1 MKRVF
6 ILVPDLKE
14 TSDIAHELE
23 AAGVKESDIHVCAH
37 VNQEVRDAD
46 LHPANVFQKTHLGY
60 AIKYGPILGACF
72 VGLIFALCNFLLP
85 DNIKIHAL
93 GYAAILFFGF
103 GFGIWA
109 SGLVGLGVKDEVV
122 EKYENFVSDGHYIMM
137 IDTKAEN
144 VINITQQI
152 LSRHPGTSVAEQPAH

>member
-23 AAGVKESDIHVCAH
+23 ASGVKESDIHVCAH
-37 VNQEVRDAD
+37 VNQAVRDID
-46 LHPANVFQKTHLGY
+46 LHPANVFHKTHLDY
-60 AIKYGPILGACF
+60 AIKYGPVLGACF
-72 VGLIFALCNFLLP
+72 VGLIFGLCHFLLP
-85 DNIKIHAL
+85 DSIKINGL

-109 SGLVGLGVKDEVV
+109 SGLVGLGIKDAMI
-122 EKYENFVSDGHYIMM
+122 EKYEGFVSEGHYLLM
-137 IDTKAEN
+137 IDTKPEKEN
-144 VINITQQI
+144 SLIQQI
-152 LSRHPGTSVAEQPAH
+152 LSTHPGTSVAEQPVH

>member
-1 MKRVF
+1 MKRLF

-23 AAGVKESDIHVCAH
+23 ASGVKESDIHVCAH
-37 VNQEVRDAD
+37 VNQEVRDAH
-46 LHPANVFQKTHLGY
+46 LHPANIFQKTHLGY

-72 VGLIFALCNFLLP
+72 VGLIFALCHFLLP
-85 DNIKIHAL
+85 DTIKIHGL

-109 SGLVGLGVKDEVV
+109 AGLVGLGVKDKVV

-137 IDTKAEN
+137 IDTKPGNEN
-144 VINITQQI
+144 NITQQI
-152 LSRHPGTSVAEQPAH
+152 LSRHPGASVVELPAH